1 MTGLAHRPEAILLV
15 ILIAI
20 VYPLIGLRRY
30 RRIEH
35 LPEPLPS
42 RTRLRIYW
50 SLIVSQW
57 LLVLLTALLFAGAG
71 RSLADIGQSLG
82 PWPMRTFV
90 TAAALLAAFAL
101 LSSFTTRQLKTAK
114 PADLPDRMRRAG
126 KILPQTG
133 TERAWFAVVALTAGV
148 CEEILYRGYVPWFV
162 DAHLGVAGIGY
173 IVAAVVFGLGHA
185 YQGKGGMFVTA
196 ILGLI
201 FGAIAFSVRS
211 LVPAQLLH
219 VAIDLVNGIAVGATL
234 ARAQVQPAPVDAI
247 PADVD
252 APAAPSA

>member
-1 MTGLAHRPEAILLV
+1 VSGLAHRPEAILLAL
-15 ILIAI
+15 LIAV

-57 LLVLLTALLFAGAG
+57 LLVFLTALLFARAG
-71 RSLADIGQSLG
+71 GSLADVGQSLG
-82 PWPMRTFV
+82 PWPARTIA
-90 TAAALLAAFAL
+90 TAVALLAAFAL
-101 LSSFTTRQLKTAK
+101 LSLFTTRQLRNAK
-114 PADLPDRMRRAG
+114 PSDLPERMRRAG

-133 TERAWFAVVALTAGV
+133 TECAWFAVVALTAGV
-148 CEEILYRGYVPWFV
+148 CEEILYRGFVPWFV
-162 DAHLGVAGIGY
+162 DAHLGVAGLGY
-173 IVAAVVFGLGHA
+173 IVAAIVFGLGHA
-185 YQGKGGMFVTA
+185 YQGRGGMFVTA
-196 ILGLI
+196 ILGLV
-201 FGAIAFSVRS
+201 FGALVFFVRS

-234 ARAQVQPAPVDAI
+234 ARARVQEEAVIAI